1 MANQHFAK
9 EAPETYWKT
18 STDLPSFPAL
28 QEDTEC
34 DVTIIGGG
42 ITGITTAYELTKRG
56 FRVVLIEA
64 NQVLNGTTAHTT
76 AKVTAQHDMIYDEFI
91 RHFGLNHARLYYE
104 ANQNAID
111 YIKGIVDEHQIDCEW
126 IEQDAYLYTANENA
140 VQKIR
145 TEHEAYTKLGIE
157 RDLIKDLPIPLG
169 SKLALVM
176 KNQAQFHPLQ
186 YLKALL
192 EQIVQKGGRIYEETV
207 ALDIKKGERP
217 EVVTK
222 SRHAIKSSFIICC
235 SHFPFMTEADYMLRE
250 CTPTDLMSLP
260 SSRRSSIPRACI

>member
-9 EAPETYWKT
+9 EVPGTYWKT

-111 YIKGIVDEHQIDCEW
+111 YIKGIVNGSSKTHIF
-126 IEQDAYLYTANENA
+126 
-140 VQKIR
+140 IR
-145 TEHEAYTKLGIE
+145 Q
-157 RDLIKDLPIPLG
+157 
-169 SKLALVM
+169 M
-176 KNQAQFHPLQ
+176 KTLFKKSAPTMRHTQSSELKETLSRIFQFP
-186 YLKALL
+186 
-192 EQIVQKGGRIYEETV
+192 
-207 ALDIKKGERP
+207 
-217 EVVTK
+217 
-222 SRHAIKSSFIICC
+222 
-235 SHFPFMTEADYMLRE
+235 
-250 CTPTDLMSLP
+250 
-260 SSRRSSIPRACI
+260 